1 MIEPPEPEAAT
12 AAPPRLRRPLVLV
25 GLMGAGKTSVGK
37 RLAGLLGVGF
47 TDSDHEIVE
56 AAGMSIPEIFAS
68 LGEPAFRD
76 GERRVIMRLLGERP
90 GVLATGGGAFIEPRT
105 RAEIRAHATSVW
117 LKADLDLLWDRVRD
131 RPGRPLLRT
140 PNPRA
145 TLADLLDR
153 RYPVYAEADVTVDS
167 RRGASHEAM
176 ARTIIAAVQAH
187 DLAPPGQPADAGG
200 RAVTVTVPVPLG
212 ARAYGIRIGEGL
224 LARAGAEIAP
234 LLRRP
239 RLAVVTEATVAALHL
254 PALEA
259 ALAAAGIE
267 APTLVLDAGEG
278 TKGWARPRA
287 HRRMR

>member
-37 RLAGLLGVGF
+37 RLASLLGVGF

-68 LGEPAFRD
+68 LGEQAFRD
-76 GERRVIMRLLGERP
+76 GERRVIMRLLGERV

-105 RAEIRAHATSVW
+105 RAEIRTHATSVW

-140 PNPRA
+140 PNPRG
-145 TLADLLDR
+145 TLSDLLDR

-176 ARTIIAAVQAH
+176 ARTIIAAVSAR
-187 DLAPPGQPADAGG
+187 DASRTGD
-200 RAVTVTVPVPLG
+200 T
-212 ARAYGIRIGEGL
+212 
-224 LARAGAEIAP
+224 
-234 LLRRP
+234 
-239 RLAVVTEATVAALHL
+239 
-254 PALEA
+254 
-259 ALAAAGIE
+259 
-267 APTLVLDAGEG
+267 PTLE
-278 TKGWARPRA
+278 
-287 HRRMR
+287 RRE

>member
-12 AAPPRLRRPLVLV
+12 AAPLRLRRPLVLV

-140 PNPRA
+140 PNPRG
-145 TLADLLDR
+145 TLSDLLDR

-187 DLAPPGQPADAGG
+187 DLDHPDSPP
-200 RAVTVTVPVPLG
+200 T
-212 ARAYGIRIGEGL
+212 
-224 LARAGAEIAP
+224 
-234 LLRRP
+234 
-239 RLAVVTEATVAALHL
+239 
-254 PALEA
+254 LEA
-259 ALAAAGIE
+259 A
-267 APTLVLDAGEG
+267 P
-278 TKGWARPRA
+278 
-287 HRRMR
+287 

>member
-12 AAPPRLRRPLVLV
+12 AAPLRLRRPLVLV

-105 RAEIRAHATSVW
+105 RAEIRTHATSVW
-117 LKADLDLLWDRVRD
+117 LKAHLDLLWDRVRD

-140 PNPRA
+140 PNPRG
-145 TLADLLDR
+145 TLSDLLER

-187 DLAPPGQPADAGG
+187 DLDHPDSPP
-200 RAVTVTVPVPLG
+200 T
-212 ARAYGIRIGEGL
+212 
-224 LARAGAEIAP
+224 
-234 LLRRP
+234 
-239 RLAVVTEATVAALHL
+239 
-254 PALEA
+254 LEA
-259 ALAAAGIE
+259 A
-267 APTLVLDAGEG
+267 P
-278 TKGWARPRA
+278 
-287 HRRMR
+287 